1 MFRQSAA
8 PCPNASDHASSRYCK
23 MDSGKLTIFAVD
35 DDLPSRIMLQAIFA
49 DGYDVEIF
57 EAAEACLER
66 VQTVRPGLFLL
77 NVGLPGIDGFEM
89 CRRLKS
95 DALTAHI
102 PVIFIS
108 RKEDTETRLT
118 GYDAGGEDFLVKPY
132 AIDEVRRKVDV
143 VRKAVAN
150 AAALRQRIGDSE
162 KLAVELLTNLGE
174 YAVVIGFVQNL
185 NQCNSNEEIAEA
197 LLKALRAYQLEG
209 AVQVLSTE
217 GQLTLSEEGRDRPIE
232 CSVIES
238 VRGLGRIV
246 EFKRRLA
253 CNFDSLTVL
262 VKNMPLHDA
271 TLCARIRD
279 NLLIAA
285 ECANARIQA
294 QQHQSRHSQSKTTAS
309 NAFDALQAVIFNF
322 RSKYS
327 QALYQSSLQTQGLLD
342 ELAAAFASLGLSAE
356 QENRIDD
363 IVRTRM
369 EQMSTIYDFS
379 DEMYASLS
387 AVARQF
393 AEILN
398 TSPQADGGTQQATGD
413 DVELF

>member
-1 MFRQSAA
+1 
-8 PCPNASDHASSRYCK
+8 

-35 DDLPSRIMLQAIFA
+35 DDPPSRVMLKAIFA
-49 DGYDVEIF
+49 NGYDMEIF
-57 EAAEACLER
+57 DTAEACLER
-66 VQTVRPGLFLL
+66 VKTVRPGIFLL
-77 NVGLPGIDGFEM
+77 NVGLPGMDGFEM
-89 CRRLKS
+89 CRHLKG
-95 DALTAHI
+95 DALTTHI

-108 RKEDTETRLT
+108 RKDDTESRLT

-132 AIDEVRRKVDV
+132 AIDEVRRKVEV

-150 AAALRQRIGDSE
+150 AAVLRQRLDDSE
-162 KLAVELLTNLGE
+162 KLSIQLLTNLGE

-185 NQCNSNEEIAEA
+185 NQCISNEEIAEA
-197 LLKALRAYQLEG
+197 LLKALRAYKLEG
-209 AVQVLSTE
+209 AVHVHDME
-217 GQLTLSEEGRDRPIE
+217 GQFTLSEEGRDRPIE
-232 CSVIES
+232 RSVIES
-238 VRGLGRIV
+238 VRGLGRTV
-246 EFKRRLA
+246 EFKRRFA

-262 VKNMPLHDA
+262 VKNMPIDDP

-285 ECANARIQA
+285 ECASARIQA
-294 QQHQSRHSQSKTTAS
+294 QQYQIRHNQSKSTAS

-387 AVARQF
+387 AVAREF
-393 AEILN
+393 AVILN
-398 TSPQADGGTQQATGD
+398 TSVQSDAAAKPTAGS

>member
-1 MFRQSAA
+1 
-8 PCPNASDHASSRYCK
+8 

-35 DDLPSRIMLQAIFA
+35 DDPPSRIMLRAIFA
-49 DGYDVEIF
+49 DDDVEVF
-57 EAAEACLER
+57 DSAEACLTR
-66 VQTVRPGLFLL
+66 VKDVQPGDVQPGLFLL
-77 NVGLPGIDGFEM
+77 NVGLPGMDGFEM
-89 CRRLKS
+89 CRRLKG
-95 DALTAHI
+95 DALTSHI

-108 RKEDTETRLT
+108 RKDDTESRLA

-132 AIDEVRRKVDV
+132 AIDEVRRKVEV
-143 VRKAVAN
+143 VRKSVAN
-150 AAALRQRIGDSE
+150 AAALRQRIDDSE
-162 KLAVELLTNLGE
+162 KLAGDLLTHLGE

-185 NQCNSNEEIAEA
+185 NQCVSNEEIAEA

-209 AVQVLSTE
+209 AVHVCDLA
-217 GQLTLSEEGRDRPIE
+217 GQFTLSEEGRDRPIE
-232 CSVIES
+232 RSVIES
-238 VRGLGRIV
+238 VRNLGRMI
-246 EFKRRLA
+246 EFKRRFA
-253 CNFDSLTVL
+253 CNFDALTVL
-262 VKNMPLHDA
+262 VKNMPINDLA
-271 TLCARIRD
+271 LCARIRD

-294 QQHQSRHSQSKTTAS
+294 QQHQSRHSQSKTTAA

-387 AVARQF
+387 AVAREF
-393 AEILN
+393 AVILN
-398 TSPQADGGTQQATGD
+398 TSAQPDAGTRQASGD